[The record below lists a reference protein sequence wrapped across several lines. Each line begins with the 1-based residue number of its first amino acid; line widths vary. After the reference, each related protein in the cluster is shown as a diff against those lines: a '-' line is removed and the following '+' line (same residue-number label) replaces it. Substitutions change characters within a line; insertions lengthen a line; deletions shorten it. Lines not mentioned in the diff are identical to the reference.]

1 MRFFHLSDLHIG
13 KHLHFYNMAEDQK
26 YILHQIIEK
35 AIEYR
40 PDAIV
45 IAGDIYD
52 KSVPSGE
59 AYKIFDEFLDELSEI
74 TPAIPVL
81 LIAGNH
87 DSAERLEYA
96 SSFLE
101 KHHIYIAVQ
110 PPQTTEEYLKKI
122 TLNDEF
128 GEVDFYLF
136 PFTKPGYVRHLFP
149 NGEVTDYESAFK
161 KVLDRENII
170 YDAKKRNVIVAH
182 QLFVTDG
189 KSPKTCDSEQMSL
202 NIGGLEAIDTKVI
215 ADFDYAALG
224 HIHGAQNLAGG
235 HIRYCG
241 TPLKYSVSEAS
252 HHKSITM
259 VNLGEKGTLP
269 EIQTIKLQPLRN
281 VRKLKG
287 TLEELLQLSD
297 SENTDDYVS
306 IILTDDKE
314 PYQPKNI
321 LEEKYSHILEIAL
334 DNARTRRIQEQLYNE
349 AEKEDILPPPLEAFE
364 EFYKMMNGSSMNQ
377 DEIELIKMLLNQI
390 DI

>member
-26 YILHQIIEK
+26 YILQQIIEK

-59 AYKIFDEFLDELSEI
+59 AYQIFDEFLDGLSEI

-110 PPQTTEEYLKKI
+110 PPRTEMEHLKKI
-122 TLNDEF
+122 TFKDEF
-128 GEVDFYLF
+128 GEIDFYLF

-149 NGEVTDYESAFK
+149 NGEITDYESAFQK
-161 KVLDRENII
+161 ILERESITYNE
-170 YDAKKRNVIVAH
+170 KKRNVIIAH

-189 KSPKTCDSEQMSL
+189 KTPKTCDSEQMSL

-215 ADFDYAALG
+215 SDFDYAALG

-235 HIRYCG
+235 NIRYCG

-252 HHKSITM
+252 HHKSITL
-259 VNLGEKGTLP
+259 VNLREKGTLP
-269 EIQTIKLQPLRN
+269 QIETIELEPLRN
-281 VRKLKG
+281 VRRLKG
-287 TLEELLQLSD
+287 TLEELLNYSNN
-297 SENTDDYVS
+297 ENTDDYVS
-306 IILTDDKE
+306 ITLTDEKE

-321 LEEKYSHILEIAL
+321 LEEKYSHILEIVL
-334 DNARTRRIQEQLYNE
+334 DNTRTRRIQEQLYNTP
-349 AEKEDILPPPLEAFE
+349 EKENTIPGPIEAFT
-364 EFYKMMNGSSMNQ
+364 EFYELMNGQPMNEE
-377 DEIELIKMLLNQI
+377 EIELIKSMLSQI
-390 DI
+390 DN